1 MESTAEWRGWE
12 IIELKVRTIEITE
25 SKNLRYTEKETEKK
39 KRMSLRDLWDYN
51 KRSNSYVIRV
61 AEEEKG

>member
-25 SKNLRYTEKETEKK
+25 SKIHRKRDRKKKK

>member
-25 SKNLRYTEKETEKK
+25 SKIQRKKDKK
-39 KRMSLRDLWDYN
+39 KNEPQGPVGL
-51 KRSNSYVIRV
+51 
-61 AEEEKG
+61 

>member
-25 SKNLRYTEKETEKK
+25 SKIQRKKDRKK
-39 KRMSLRDLWDYN
+39 K
-51 KRSNSYVIRV
+51 
-61 AEEEKG
+61 